1 MKSKLLIWILL
12 LFSFGYLEVLASIDY
27 GLHFKS
33 HSVPGNERTSL
44 SLDENVP
51 FHIKNEFIIDFQMWV
66 RNEPDFGAIL
76 HLCTNENNFFI
87 LYLQQVIIIGI
98 FQLLYSMKGC
108 LLLIPI

>member
-12 LFSFGYLEVLASIDY
+12 FFSFGYLEVLASIDY

-51 FHIKNEFIIDFQMWV
+51 FHIKNEFIIDFQMTFSG
-66 RNEPDFGAIL
+66 RNHDDDQAVDVVTLWLVER
-76 HLCTNENNFFI
+76 
-87 LYLQQVIIIGI
+87 
-98 FQLLYSMKGC
+98 K
-108 LLLIPI
+108 